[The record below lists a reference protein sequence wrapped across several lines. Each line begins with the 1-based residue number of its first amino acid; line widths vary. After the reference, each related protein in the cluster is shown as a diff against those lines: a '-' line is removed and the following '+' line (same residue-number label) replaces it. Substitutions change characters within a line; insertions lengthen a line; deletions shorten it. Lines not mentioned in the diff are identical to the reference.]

1 MFQVVFD
8 ADAIVSSLHRD
19 LIPSTHILW
28 LHRLLLGDLAGHHV
42 TADDSTAY

>member
-8 ADAIVSSLHRD
+8 ADAKVSSLYRD

-28 LHRLLLGDLAGHHV
+28 LHRLLLGDLAGDHLI
-42 TADDSTAY
+42 TDDSTAY